1 MISKP
6 NGILYDRAD
15 IIFIWIWIQ
24 VLFYF
29 ITLCKLLLYYGVL
42 LLYILLL
49 YTIIYCMYIFYYCS
63 FTGAP
68 SVLGSALALASESSR
83 MHACNKTT
91 ERHGRTYKLHA
102 HPWAVAL
109 THLISQSTLA
119 SLTVFRVRRSS
130 TATGRLHRSIG
141 QPFCVLHFLCRLVS
155 LLVVHGGRG
164 RSGQSLRGGAIP

>member
-1 MISKP
+1 
-6 NGILYDRAD
+6 
-15 IIFIWIWIQ
+15 
-24 VLFYF
+24 
-29 ITLCKLLLYYGVL
+29 
-42 LLYILLL
+42 
-49 YTIIYCMYIFYYCS
+49 MYIFYYCS

-119 SLTVFRVRRSS
+119 SLTDALCSVFVGRLQLQAGCIDRSASLFVCCIFCAGSSLSWWCMEGEAGQVRASEVVQFPS
-130 TATGRLHRSIG
+130 TA
-141 QPFCVLHFLCRLVS
+141 VLELGPCSNFVYLW
-155 LLVVHGGRG
+155 
-164 RSGQSLRGGAIP
+164 